1 MSLLRTLLE
10 HFVMPSGS
18 PRPAAHGDFVAP
30 DEGPDRAC
38 AEPAPRTPSG
48 VAVLTTA
55 ADAPA
60 LGAAL
65 GLALA
70 GRMRAPVVAVCSWT
84 ADARMPA
91 TWRAP
96 ATPAARRL
104 AGTFAARGLAAR
116 AAGRLAVVQL
126 PPAAD
131 EAAAMARRAI
141 AAAGAAPTVLVLGG
155 PRVAAFD
162 ALLAEQDLV
171 VVATPSGT
179 DPALAQLALARL
191 SSDAVRTCACDVPA
205 SHPARVLAASG
216 LTLLPSARR
225 ALAGPVEALS

>member
-1 MSLLRTLLE
+1 MSLLRSVLE
-10 HFVMPSGS
+10 YFVMPSGS

-60 LGAAL
+60 LGAAI

-70 GRMRAPVVAVCSWT
+70 GRSRAAVATVCLWT
-84 ADARMPA
+84 AAEP
-91 TWRAP
+91 TQTSWRAP
-96 ATPAARRL
+96 ATPAPRRL
-104 AGTFAARGLAAR
+104 AGALAARGLAAR
-116 AAGRLAVVQL
+116 PAGRLALVHL
-126 PPAAD
+126 PVGAEDAAT
-131 EAAAMARRAI
+131 AARRAI
-141 AAAGAAPTVLVLGG
+141 AAAGAAPTVLALGG

-171 VVATPSGT
+171 VVATPRGT
-179 DPALAQLALARL
+179 DPALARLALAGL
-191 SSDAVRTCACDVPA
+191 AGAVRTCGCEVPT
-205 SHPARVLAASG
+205 SQPARLLAAAG

-225 ALAGPVEALS
+225 MLAGPLEALP

>member
-1 MSLLRTLLE
+1 VSLLRSVLE

-18 PRPAAHGDFVAP
+18 PRPAAHGDFVEP

-48 VAVLTTA
+48 VALLTTA

-70 GRMRAPVVAVCSWT
+70 GRFRAPVVAVCVWT
-84 ADARMPA
+84 AGVA
-91 TWRAP
+91 TQTSWRAP

-104 AGTFAARGLAAR
+104 AGAFAARGLGGR
-116 AAGRLAVVQL
+116 AAGRLAIVAL
-126 PPAAD
+126 PPAAE
-131 EAAAMARRAI
+131 EAQAAARRAI
-141 AAAGAAPTVLVLGG
+141 AAAGTAPTVLALGG

-179 DPALAQLALARL
+179 DPAVAQLALARL

-225 ALAGPVEALS
+225 ALAGPVEALL